1 MNWLL
6 KNRCLLKNQCK
17 LSIVWLQYFVIF
29 SFRTAT
35 LAMLFWPCYRLFC
48 LQKQLGSSFFG
59 VSLLWH
65 KMLGI
70 LTYILDLNIV
80 SMLKVETMDLQQRNI
95 NWQWV
100 RDWHTRTIGFPFDK
114 SASNFNMQFLE
125 VPITYDSKLLIGV
138 TTRDNPYLSSIYM

>member
-1 MNWLL
+1 MIAIFCNLFISNSNSGNAFLTLL
-6 KNRCLLKNQCK
+6 QTF
-17 LSIVWLQYFVIF
+17 LS
-29 SFRTAT
+29 A
-35 LAMLFWPCYRLFC
+35 
-48 LQKQLGSSFFG
+48 KQLGSSFFG

-70 LTYILDLNIV
+70 LTYIFDLNIV

-100 RDWHTRTIGFPFDK
+100 KDWHTRTIGFPFDK